1 MTGSTKLPLGS
12 EEISTTMTGECAN
25 SVGHTDGTLT
35 ITSAGN
41 AEGTSDLIDL
51 SILVCTTN
59 TRYKTFGV
67 GESSM
72 SYLF

>member
-1 MTGSTKLPLGS
+1 
-12 EEISTTMTGECAN
+12 
-25 SVGHTDGTLT
+25 VGHTDGTLT